1 MKIYHGS
8 LEVVEN
14 PEIRKPGRQLDYGC
28 GFYTTTSYEQA
39 EKWVRNRM
47 RDANVKKGYVN
58 IYEYDEEGSKV
69 LQRLIFNSPG
79 DEWIDFVMANR
90 IKEKFTHN
98 NDIVYGPVAD
108 DRVYTSFILYE
119 GDIIGK
125 DELKKRLKTYK
136 LVDQYLFHTKESLR
150 FLTYLESKEITL

>member
-8 LEVVEN
+8 LEIVMN
-14 PEIRKPGRQLDYGC
+14 PEIREPERPLDYGC

-39 EKWVRNRM
+39 EKWVKNRM
-47 RDANVKKGYVN
+47 RDTHSKKGYVN
-58 IYEYDEEGSKV
+58 TYEFDEEGSRV
-69 LQRLIFNSPG
+69 LQRLIFNSPS

-90 IKEKFTHN
+90 IKEGFTHD
-98 NDIVYGPVAD
+98 NDIVYGPVAN

-150 FLTYLESKEITL
+150 FLTYMESKEVTL